1 MKPEIKAKDSMGNGT
16 VMESSTSI
24 EIKLDDLSGGEVVE
38 LLEEHLADMYA
49 TSPAESVHALD
60 LDGLKSPEITFFSA
74 WKDSQLLGCV
84 AIKELDT
91 QHAELKS
98 MRTSQFARNLGV
110 ASQLL
115 QHVLD
120 TANARQY
127 RQISLET
134 GSEEYFKPARNLY
147 EKFGFGYCE
156 PFADYE
162 LDPYSQFMS
171 IELR

>member
-1 MKPEIKAKDSMGNGT
+1 MTIKESEGT
-16 VMESSTSI
+16 QEMMNARKAI
-24 EIKLDDLSGGEVVE
+24 EIKTDDLSGGEVIK
-38 LLEEHLADMYA
+38 LLEEHLADTYA

-84 AIKELDT
+84 AIKELNE

-98 MRTSQFARNLGV
+98 MRTSQFARKSGV

-120 TANARQY
+120 TATVRQY
-127 RQISLET
+127 QTISLET
-134 GSEEYFKPARNLY
+134 GSEDYFKAARNLY
-147 EKFGFGYCE
+147 EKFGFDYCD
-156 PFADYE
+156 PFADYV
-162 LDPYSQFMS
+162 LDPHSQFMS

>member
-1 MKPEIKAKDSMGNGT
+1 MKI
-16 VMESSTSI
+16 I
-24 EIKLDDLSGGEVVE
+24 IDDLSGGEVIE

-49 TSPAESVHALD
+49 TSPPESVHALD
-60 LDGLKSPEITFFSA
+60 VAALKSPEITFFSA

-91 QHAELKS
+91 KHAELKS
-98 MRTSQFARNLGV
+98 MRTSQCARNTGV

-115 QHVLD
+115 QYVLD
-120 TANARQY
+120 TASNRQY
-127 RQISLET
+127 QRISLET

>member
-1 MKPEIKAKDSMGNGT
+1 MEIK
-16 VMESSTSI
+16 I
-24 EIKLDDLSGGEVVE
+24 DDLSGGEVIG

-49 TSPAESVHALD
+49 TSPPESVHALD
-60 LDGLKSPEITFFSA
+60 IDALKSPEITFFSA

-84 AIKELDT
+84 AIKELDA

-98 MRTSQFARNLGV
+98 MRTSQFARNAGV

-120 TANARQY
+120 TATSRQY
-127 RQISLET
+127 QKISLET
-134 GSEEYFKPARNLY
+134 GSEEYFEPARNLY
-147 EKFGFGYCE
+147 EKFGFDYCD
-156 PFADYE
+156 PFADYK

>member
-1 MKPEIKAKDSMGNGT
+1 MDIK
-16 VMESSTSI
+16 I
-24 EIKLDDLSGGEVVE
+24 DDLSGGEVIE

-49 TSPAESVHALD
+49 ISPPDSVHALD
-60 LDGLKSPEITFFSA
+60 IKDLKSPEITFFSA
-74 WKDSQLLGCV
+74 WKENQLLGCV

-98 MRTSQFARNLGV
+98 MRTTQFARQSGV
-110 ASQLL
+110 ASKLL

-120 TANARQY
+120 TAAARQY
-127 RQISLET
+127 QQISLET
-134 GSEEYFKPARNLY
+134 GSEDYFKPARNLY
-147 EKFGFGYCE
+147 EKFGFDYCE

-162 LDPYSQFMS
+162 LDPYSQFMT

>member
-1 MKPEIKAKDSMGNGT
+1 MESAPNAKDSVEIG
-16 VMESSTSI
+16 TSI
-24 EIKLDDLSGGEVVE
+24 IIKLDDLSGGEVIG

-49 TSPAESVHALD
+49 TSPPESVHALD

-98 MRTSQFARNLGV
+98 MRTSQFARKSGV

-120 TANARQY
+120 TAAIRKYQT
-127 RQISLET
+127 ISLET
-134 GSEEYFKPARNLY
+134 GSEDYFKAARNLY

-156 PFADYE
+156 PFADYI
-162 LDPYSQFMS
+162 LDPHSQFMS

>member
-1 MKPEIKAKDSMGNGT
+1 MEIK
-16 VMESSTSI
+16 I
-24 EIKLDDLSGGEVVE
+24 DDLSGGEVIG

-49 TSPAESVHALD
+49 TSPPESVHALD

-74 WKDSQLLGCV
+74 WQDSQLLGCV

-98 MRTSQFARNLGV
+98 MRTSQFARKSGV

-120 TANARQY
+120 TASARQY
-127 RQISLET
+127 RQISLKLALKI
-134 GSEEYFKPARNLY
+134 FKPARNLY

-162 LDPYSQFMS
+162 LDPHSQFMT